1 MSLEPL
7 ALMLYVASIMILWR
21 VVESR
26 GGEDGGDDPGSE
38 GGGPGWR
45 RRRRPPNPP
54 PGGPV
59 CWAEF
64 ERQFAEHVEALGARE
79 GASSRSRDDRAERSV
94 EPRGHGSP

>member
-1 MSLEPL
+1 MSLEPV
-7 ALMLYVASIMILWR
+7 ALMLYIASVMIVWR

-26 GGEDGGDDPGSE
+26 GGEDDPGSE

-54 PGGPV
+54 PGAPV

-79 GASSRSRDDRAERSV
+79 GGSSRSRDDGAERSV
-94 EPRGHGSP
+94 ESRGHDSL

>member
-1 MSLEPL
+1 
-7 ALMLYVASIMILWR
+7 MLYVASIMILWR

-79 GASSRSRDDRAERSV
+79 GASCASI
-94 EPRGHGSP
+94 